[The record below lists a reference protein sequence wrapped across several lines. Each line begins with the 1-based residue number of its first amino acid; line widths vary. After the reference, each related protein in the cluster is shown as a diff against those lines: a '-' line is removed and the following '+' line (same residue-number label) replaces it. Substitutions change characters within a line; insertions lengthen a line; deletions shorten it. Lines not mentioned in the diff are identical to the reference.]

1 MSTGG
6 GGGGGTNTV
15 TRTELDPIMR
25 PFVQY
30 GLEEST
36 RLYQNPD
43 MPKYYPGQTFVGPSQ
58 QTQAALAA
66 AQQRA
71 TMGNPLV
78 PAAQQNVL
86 GLQTATNAANPMFA
100 SMYQNA
106 QTTPQTAQNVYG
118 GLATGGIQN
127 TASPLYQS
135 LYGNAQTTPQAAQ
148 NVFSG
153 LAGGQFGNAAMPLT
167 QSTAQGSFLSG
178 NPFFEGAFRGATQ
191 GAQTAYQDATQ
202 AALSNASRAG
212 RYGSGSMGTA
222 LDRAGGVFA
231 NALTNTAGQLAF
243 QNYGAERGMQEAAI
257 GRLAGLSQQDLSNR
271 LTGAQSLAQMGQ
283 QTFANQAAA
292 AQGLAGLSAQ
302 DISNR
307 MAGAQALSQT
317 GQQTFANQAAAAQA
331 IGAASESDYARRL
344 SAAEL
349 APGLAA
355 ADYSDIN
362 QLLQT
367 GQAAEGYQEAAMAD
381 AVNRFNF
388 AQQAPYMKLQSYLS
402 GAYGAPS
409 GMQQTTPVYRN
420 QMGNVLGGA
429 LTGAALGGGT
439 GLGAGVGAAIGG
451 GLGLLG

>member
-1 MSTGG
+1 MSGGGSGG
-6 GGGGGTNTV
+6 GGQTTNTV

-43 MPKYYPGQTFVGPSQ
+43 MPQYFPGQTYVGPSQ

-78 PAAQQNVL
+78 PAAQQQALNTMQGGFL
-86 GLQTATNAANPMFA
+86 G
-100 SMYQNA
+100 
-106 QTTPQTAQNVYG
+106 
-118 GLATGGIQN
+118 
-127 TASPLYQS
+127 
-135 LYGNAQTTPQAAQ
+135 
-148 NVFSG
+148 
-153 LAGGQFGNAAMPLT
+153 
-167 QSTAQGSFLSG
+167 G

-191 GAQTAYQDATQ
+191 AAQTQYTDATQ
-202 AALSNASRAG
+202 TALSNASRAG
-212 RYGSGSMGTA
+212 RYGSGAMGTA

-231 NALTNTAGQLAF
+231 NALTNTAGQLAY
-243 QNYGAERGMQEAAI
+243 QNYDTERG
-257 GRLAGLSQQDLSNR
+257 RQQ
-271 LTGAQSLAQMGQ
+271 AM
-283 QTFANQAAA
+283 
-292 AQGLAGLSAQ
+292 
-302 DISNR
+302 
-307 MAGAQALSQT
+307 
-317 GQQTFANQAAAAQA
+317 
-331 IGAASESDYARRL
+331 IGAA
-344 SAAEL
+344 
-349 APGLAA
+349 PQLAA

>member
-1 MSTGG
+1 MSGG
-6 GGGGGTNTV
+6 GSGGGTNTV
-15 TRTELDPIMR
+15 TRTELDPVMR

-30 GLEEST
+30 GLEESA

-43 MPKYYPGQTFVGPSQ
+43 VPQYFPGQTYVAPSQ

-78 PAAQQNVL
+78 PAAQQ
-86 GLQTATNAANPMFA
+86 
-100 SMYQNA
+100 
-106 QTTPQTAQNVYG
+106 
-118 GLATGGIQN
+118 
-127 TASPLYQS
+127 
-135 LYGNAQTTPQAAQ
+135 AAQ
-148 NVFSG
+148 QTIQ
-153 LAGGQFGNAAMPLT
+153 GG
-167 QSTAQGSFLSG
+167 FLGG

-212 RYGSGSMGTA
+212 RYGSGAMGTA

-231 NALTNTAGQLAF
+231 NALTNTAGQLAYA
-243 QNYGAERGMQEAAI
+243 NYDTERG
-257 GRLAGLSQQDLSNR
+257 RQQ
-271 LTGAQSLAQMGQ
+271 AM
-283 QTFANQAAA
+283 
-292 AQGLAGLSAQ
+292 
-302 DISNR
+302 
-307 MAGAQALSQT
+307 
-317 GQQTFANQAAAAQA
+317 
-331 IGAASESDYARRL
+331 IGA
-344 SAAEL
+344 
-349 APGLAA
+349 APGLAS
-355 ADYSDIN
+355 ADYTDIN

-388 AQQAPYMKLQSYLS
+388 AQQAPYQKLQSYLS

-409 GMQQTTPVYRN
+409 GMQVTQPVYRN
-420 QMGNVLGGA
+420 QVGNILGGA

-439 GLGAGVGAAIGG
+439 GLGAGVGAGIGA

>member
-6 GGGGGTNTV
+6 GGGQTTNTV

-43 MPKYYPGQTFVGPSQ
+43 VPQYYPGQTYVAPSQ

-71 TMGNPLV
+71 TTGNPLV
-78 PAAQQNVL
+78 PAAQQQALNTMQGGYL
-86 GLQTATNAANPMFA
+86 G
-100 SMYQNA
+100 
-106 QTTPQTAQNVYG
+106 
-118 GLATGGIQN
+118 
-127 TASPLYQS
+127 
-135 LYGNAQTTPQAAQ
+135 
-148 NVFSG
+148 
-153 LAGGQFGNAAMPLT
+153 
-167 QSTAQGSFLSG
+167 G
-178 NPFFEGAFRGATQ
+178 NPFFQGAFKAATA

-222 LDRAGGVFA
+222 LDRAGSTFA
-231 NALTNTAGQLAF
+231 NALTNTAGTMAY
-243 QNYGAERGMQEAAI
+243 QNYDTERG
-257 GRLAGLSQQDLSNR
+257 RQQ
-271 LTGAQSLAQMGQ
+271 AM
-283 QTFANQAAA
+283 
-292 AQGLAGLSAQ
+292 
-302 DISNR
+302 
-307 MAGAQALSQT
+307 
-317 GQQTFANQAAAAQA
+317 
-331 IGAASESDYARRL
+331 IGAA
-344 SAAEL
+344 
-349 APGLAA
+349 PQLAA

-388 AQQAPYMKLQSYLS
+388 AQQAPYQKLQSYLS

-409 GMQQTTPVYRN
+409 GMQQVTPVYRN

-429 LTGAALGGGT
+429 LTGAALGGMSGN
-439 GLGAGVGAAIGG
+439 AGVGAAIGG

>member
-6 GGGGGTNTV
+6 GGGGQTTNTV

-43 MPKYYPGQTFVGPSQ
+43 VPQYYPGQTYVGPSQ

-78 PAAQQNVL
+78 PAAQQ
-86 GLQTATNAANPMFA
+86 
-100 SMYQNA
+100 
-106 QTTPQTAQNVYG
+106 
-118 GLATGGIQN
+118 
-127 TASPLYQS
+127 
-135 LYGNAQTTPQAAQ
+135 AAQ
-148 NVFSG
+148 QTIQ
-153 LAGGQFGNAAMPLT
+153 GG
-167 QSTAQGSFLSG
+167 FLGG
-178 NPFFEGAFRGATQ
+178 NPFFEGAFRGATA

-212 RYGSGSMGTA
+212 RYGSGAMGTA

-231 NALTNTAGQLAF
+231 NALTNTAGQLAY
-243 QNYGAERGMQEAAI
+243 QNYADERG
-257 GRLAGLSQQDLSNR
+257 RQQ
-271 LTGAQSLAQMGQ
+271 AM
-283 QTFANQAAA
+283 
-292 AQGLAGLSAQ
+292 
-302 DISNR
+302 
-307 MAGAQALSQT
+307 
-317 GQQTFANQAAAAQA
+317 
-331 IGAASESDYARRL
+331 IGA
-344 SAAEL
+344 
-349 APGLAA
+349 APGLAG
-355 ADYSDIN
+355 ADYTDIN

-388 AQQAPYMKLQSYLS
+388 AQQAPYQKLQSYLS

-409 GMQQTTPVYRN
+409 GMQVTQPVYRN

-429 LTGAALGGGT
+429 IAGAALGSGAQSPY
-439 GLGAGVGAAIGG
+439 GAGIGAAIGG

>member
-15 TRTELDPIMR
+15 TRTELDPVMR

-30 GLEEST
+30 GLEESA

-43 MPKYYPGQTFVGPSQ
+43 VPQYFPGQTYVGPSQ

-78 PAAQQNVL
+78 PAAQQ
-86 GLQTATNAANPMFA
+86 
-100 SMYQNA
+100 
-106 QTTPQTAQNVYG
+106 
-118 GLATGGIQN
+118 
-127 TASPLYQS
+127 
-135 LYGNAQTTPQAAQ
+135 AAQ
-148 NVFSG
+148 QTIQ
-153 LAGGQFGNAAMPLT
+153 GG
-167 QSTAQGSFLSG
+167 FLGG

-202 AALSNASRAG
+202 QALSNASRAG
-212 RYGSGSMGTA
+212 RYGSGAMGTA

-231 NALTNTAGQLAF
+231 NALTNTAGQLAY
-243 QNYGAERGMQEAAI
+243 QNYDTERG
-257 GRLAGLSQQDLSNR
+257 RQQ
-271 LTGAQSLAQMGQ
+271 AM
-283 QTFANQAAA
+283 
-292 AQGLAGLSAQ
+292 
-302 DISNR
+302 
-307 MAGAQALSQT
+307 
-317 GQQTFANQAAAAQA
+317 
-331 IGAASESDYARRL
+331 IGA
-344 SAAEL
+344 

-355 ADYSDIN
+355 ADYQDIN

-429 LTGAALGGGT
+429 LTGAALGGG
-439 GLGAGVGAAIGG
+439 GAGSAVGALVGG

>member
-43 MPKYYPGQTFVGPSQ
+43 MPQYFPGQTYVGPSQ

-78 PAAQQNVL
+78 PAAQQ
-86 GLQTATNAANPMFA
+86 
-100 SMYQNA
+100 
-106 QTTPQTAQNVYG
+106 
-118 GLATGGIQN
+118 
-127 TASPLYQS
+127 
-135 LYGNAQTTPQAAQ
+135 AAQ
-148 NVFSG
+148 QTIQ
-153 LAGGQFGNAAMPLT
+153 GG
-167 QSTAQGSFLSG
+167 FLGG
-178 NPFFEGAFRGATQ
+178 NPFFEGAFRGATA

-202 AALSNASRAG
+202 QALSNASRAG
-212 RYGSGSMGTA
+212 RYGSGAMGTA

-231 NALTNTAGQLAF
+231 NALTNTAGQLAY
-243 QNYGAERGMQEAAI
+243 QNYDIERG
-257 GRLAGLSQQDLSNR
+257 RQQ
-271 LTGAQSLAQMGQ
+271 AM
-283 QTFANQAAA
+283 
-292 AQGLAGLSAQ
+292 
-302 DISNR
+302 
-307 MAGAQALSQT
+307 
-317 GQQTFANQAAAAQA
+317 
-331 IGAASESDYARRL
+331 IGA
-344 SAAEL
+344 
-349 APGLAA
+349 APGLAG
-355 ADYSDIN
+355 ADYTDIN

-388 AQQAPYMKLQSYLS
+388 AQQAPYQKLQSYLS

-409 GMQQTTPVYRN
+409 GMQVTQPVYRN
-420 QMGNVLGGA
+420 QVGNILGGA

-439 GLGAGVGAAIGG
+439 GLGAGTGAAIGA

>member
-15 TRTELDPIMR
+15 TRTELDPVMR

-30 GLEEST
+30 GLEESA

-43 MPKYYPGQTFVGPSQ
+43 VPQYFPGQTFVGPSQ

-78 PAAQQNVL
+78 PAAQQ
-86 GLQTATNAANPMFA
+86 
-100 SMYQNA
+100 
-106 QTTPQTAQNVYG
+106 
-118 GLATGGIQN
+118 
-127 TASPLYQS
+127 
-135 LYGNAQTTPQAAQ
+135 AAQ
-148 NVFSG
+148 QTIQ
-153 LAGGQFGNAAMPLT
+153 GG
-167 QSTAQGSFLSG
+167 FLGG

-202 AALSNASRAG
+202 QALSNASRAG
-212 RYGSGSMGTA
+212 RYGSGAMGTA

-243 QNYGAERGMQEAAI
+243 QNYDTERG
-257 GRLAGLSQQDLSNR
+257 RQQ
-271 LTGAQSLAQMGQ
+271 AM
-283 QTFANQAAA
+283 
-292 AQGLAGLSAQ
+292 
-302 DISNR
+302 
-307 MAGAQALSQT
+307 
-317 GQQTFANQAAAAQA
+317 
-331 IGAASESDYARRL
+331 IGA
-344 SAAEL
+344 

>member
-43 MPKYYPGQTFVGPSQ
+43 MPQYYPGQTYVGPSQ

-78 PAAQQNVL
+78 PAAQQ
-86 GLQTATNAANPMFA
+86 
-100 SMYQNA
+100 
-106 QTTPQTAQNVYG
+106 
-118 GLATGGIQN
+118 
-127 TASPLYQS
+127 
-135 LYGNAQTTPQAAQ
+135 AAQ
-148 NVFSG
+148 QTIQ
-153 LAGGQFGNAAMPLT
+153 GG
-167 QSTAQGSFLSG
+167 FLGG
-178 NPFFEGAFRGATQ
+178 NPFFEGAFRGATA

-202 AALSNASRAG
+202 QALSNASRAG
-212 RYGSGSMGTA
+212 RYGSGAMGTA
-222 LDRAGGVFA
+222 LDRAGSTFA
-231 NALTNTAGQLAF
+231 NALTNTAGALAY
-243 QNYGAERGMQEAAI
+243 QNYDTERG
-257 GRLAGLSQQDLSNR
+257 RQQ
-271 LTGAQSLAQMGQ
+271 AM
-283 QTFANQAAA
+283 
-292 AQGLAGLSAQ
+292 
-302 DISNR
+302 
-307 MAGAQALSQT
+307 
-317 GQQTFANQAAAAQA
+317 
-331 IGAASESDYARRL
+331 IGA
-344 SAAEL
+344 
-349 APGLAA
+349 APGLAG
-355 ADYSDIN
+355 ADYTDIN

-420 QMGNVLGGA
+420 QLGNVLGGA

-439 GLGAGVGAAIGG
+439 GLGAGVGAGIGA

>member
-43 MPKYYPGQTFVGPSQ
+43 MPQYFPGQTYVGPSQ

-78 PAAQQNVL
+78 PAAQQ
-86 GLQTATNAANPMFA
+86 
-100 SMYQNA
+100 
-106 QTTPQTAQNVYG
+106 
-118 GLATGGIQN
+118 
-127 TASPLYQS
+127 
-135 LYGNAQTTPQAAQ
+135 AAQ
-148 NVFSG
+148 QTIQ
-153 LAGGQFGNAAMPLT
+153 GG
-167 QSTAQGSFLSG
+167 FLGG

-202 AALSNASRAG
+202 LALSNASRAG
-212 RYGSGSMGTA
+212 RYGSGAMGTA

-243 QNYGAERGMQEAAI
+243 QNYDTERG
-257 GRLAGLSQQDLSNR
+257 RQQ
-271 LTGAQSLAQMGQ
+271 AM
-283 QTFANQAAA
+283 
-292 AQGLAGLSAQ
+292 
-302 DISNR
+302 
-307 MAGAQALSQT
+307 
-317 GQQTFANQAAAAQA
+317 
-331 IGAASESDYARRL
+331 IGAAPS
-344 SAAEL
+344 
-349 APGLAA
+349 LAA